1 MNNSSVK
8 VFEVRNTTYGLGETL
23 RFEFSPQS
31 IRMINPAQT
40 YLRFFAV
47 VNLEGQQ
54 SGFQSGQE
62 ANINHMFPWSFNS
75 KIGGAS
81 LIRNLTIRTNGTV
94 IEQITDYNRLDRVI
108 CNYVENESIENKK
121 RLYEGC
127 DSRNVTKINTLTKRA
142 STGTSSDAGTQ
153 NNKKIE
159 VLLPLNLSGILG
171 KYQNQPFP
179 NMVAPLTVEILLE
192 EDPLKVFMVQGQLN
206 GLGSDMSA
214 TTTLNTKDN
223 QQYAMGYSKSR
234 PYKAHTFATPGGATT
249 AIALD
254 NGEGAGYVNTSISD
268 AVQVTH
274 YPFYNGQTIVISGLE
289 DNTGAALPD
298 EETVLN
304 TVSLNGDGR
313 LQLNVESVTLTNN
326 VNATPFI
333 SIKYDK
339 STMGTPVVVLSNV
352 EFVVGTINP
361 NDAQLANVEKLVS
374 GGGYGYNYRSYMD
387 FPTNINNGVTR
398 SSNYI
403 NCNYQR
409 TKAIL
414 SFWEDLGQSEIDRD
428 NLAPLLNSQ
437 LAPSSYQFNIANL
450 LVPNREVSTSRYNR
464 TRLQSGGWSAI
475 HIKELENSLQVC
487 GYDVKDLSD
496 IDGCLMCASRA
507 LVPSGNYSY
516 NMAQQEGETRL
527 NLNFSANSRTNGL
540 LLHNFVCHTRQLVIK
555 GNEKTVIV

>member
-8 VFEVRNTTYGLGETL
+8 VFETRNTTYGLGETL

-31 IRMINPAQT
+31 IRMINPSQT
-40 YLRFFAV
+40 YLRFFV
-47 VNLEGQQ
+47 TVNAEGLQNPALQ
-54 SGFQSGQE
+54 AG
-62 ANINHMFPWSFNS
+62 AYADINYMFPWLLNS

-94 IEQITDYNRLDRVI
+94 CEQITDYNKLDRII

-127 DSRNVTKINTLTKRA
+127 DNREVRAVNTLTKR
-142 STGTSSDAGTQ
+142 SQNAGTTTAGQ
-153 NNKKIE
+153 ENRKIE

-171 KYQNQPFP
+171 KYQSQPFP

-192 EDPLKVFMVQGQLN
+192 EDPFKVLMIGGQKK
-206 GLGSDMSA
+206 GLGSDMSSQSN
-214 TTTLNTKDN
+214 LNTKDN
-223 QQYAMGYSKSR
+223 QQYVMGYSTSR
-234 PYKAHTFATPGGATT
+234 PYQVHTMTTPAGPTT
-249 AIALD
+249 ALAITNSD
-254 NGEGAGYVNTSISD
+254 GAGHINPDIADNSEVVN
-268 AVQVTH
+268 
-274 YPFYNGQTIVISGLE
+274 YPFLNGSKIVISGLE
-289 DNTGAALPD
+289 QNGVALANV
-298 EETVLN
+298 EVAVNSVQFTN
-304 TVSLNGDGR
+304 GR
-313 LQLNVESVTLTNN
+313 LQLNINSTNFPN
-326 VNATPFI
+326 NTNATPFV
-333 SIKYDK
+333 S
-339 STMGTPVVVLSNV
+339 VVYETSLGKPKIILSDV

-387 FPTNINNGVTR
+387 FPTNINSGVTR

-403 NCNYQR
+403 QCNYQR
-409 TKAIL
+409 CKAIL
-414 SFWEDLGQSEIDRD
+414 SFWEDLGASEIDRD

-450 LVPNREVSTSRYNR
+450 LVPNREVSLNRYNR

-475 HIKELENSLQVC
+475 HIKELENALQVC
-487 GYDVKDLSD
+487 GYDCKDLSD
-496 IDGCLMCASRA
+496 IDGALICASRA

-516 NMAQQEGETRL
+516 NMAQQDGETRL
-527 NLNFSANSRTNGL
+527 NLNFTTNSRPNGL